1 MLPAKFIRKVNEAV
15 DNVFPGVRQEQ
26 AVIPVIEEGDHL
38 LLGIC
43 TLFRREFLILFVIL
57 YHADEPRD
65 PQYFRCRA
73 PGEVIGP
80 YGGIRYLGDLY
91 KDGYYHVLICL
102 RKRRKGKITDT
113 VRIRSQEFIQTEVP
127 VKICGYGAPPVES
140 KVIE

>member
-1 MLPAKFIRKVNEAV
+1 MSDHYNTFSLKHFAGLIADCMSISLPKSYA
-15 DNVFPGVRQEQ
+15 PG
-26 AVIPVIEEGDHL
+26 IPWISNILHER
-38 LLGIC
+38 LGG
-43 TLFRREFLILFVIL
+43 TADRAIL
-57 YHADEPRD
+57 YHADEACD

-73 PGEVIGP
+73 SGEVIGP

-102 RKRRKGKITDT
+102 GKRRKGKIADT
-113 VRIRSQEFIQTEVP
+113 VRIRSEKFIQTEVS

>member
-1 MLPAKFIRKVNEAV
+1 MLLAKYIRKVNEVV
-15 DNVFPGVRQEQ
+15 DDIFPGVRKEQ
-26 AVIPVIEEGDHL
+26 AVIPVIEECDHL
-38 LLGIC
+38 ILGIC
-43 TLFRREFLILFVIL
+43 TLFGRKFLILFEIL
-57 YHADEPRD
+57 YHADETCD

-73 PGEVIGP
+73 SGEVIGP

-102 RKRRKGKITDT
+102 GKRRKGKIADT
-113 VRIRSQEFIQTEVP
+113 VRIRSEKFIQTEVS